1 MDKKKKKDKSKSK
14 ILFIGAN
21 NKKTLILMGLSNG
34 FRIFDFKTL
43 EEVRCKIFTGGIGKI
58 DCLET
63 SNFLCFTGGGN
74 LKITKQF
81 LIKYTKYSVY

>member
-1 MDKKKKKDKSKSK
+1 MQREEKIKPK
-14 ILFIGAN
+14 ILYIGAN
-21 NKKTLILMGLSNG
+21 NKKTLILVGMSNG

-63 SNFLCFTGGGN
+63 SNFLCFTGGGAGARRAN
-74 LKITKQF
+74 DKACSRTSHR
-81 LIKYTKYSVY
+81 TRR